1 MRWHGPAG
9 SLLATA
15 YFAHDMVSTASSVA
29 GAARMRILVGVKRV
43 IDYAV
48 KVRVAADKKGMC
60 HKQALA
66 FTLAACVDD

>member
-1 MRWHGPAG
+1 
-9 SLLATA
+9 
-15 YFAHDMVSTASSVA
+15 
-29 GAARMRILVGVKRV
+29 MRILVGVKRV